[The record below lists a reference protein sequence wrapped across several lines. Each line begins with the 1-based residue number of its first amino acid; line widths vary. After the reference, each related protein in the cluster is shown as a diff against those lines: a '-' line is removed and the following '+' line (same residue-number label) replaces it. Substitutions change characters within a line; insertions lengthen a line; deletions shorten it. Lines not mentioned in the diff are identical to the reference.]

1 MSPRASAESKI
12 LGLGQGTG
20 QRQYLVE
27 KVRRQDQQKNLSNII
42 YWVYNFPCEWRT
54 HASTDFLSA
63 SLEF

>member
-1 MSPRASAESKI
+1 MSPRASAESKT

-42 YWVYNFPCEWRT
+42 Y
-54 HASTDFLSA
+54 
-63 SLEF
+63 